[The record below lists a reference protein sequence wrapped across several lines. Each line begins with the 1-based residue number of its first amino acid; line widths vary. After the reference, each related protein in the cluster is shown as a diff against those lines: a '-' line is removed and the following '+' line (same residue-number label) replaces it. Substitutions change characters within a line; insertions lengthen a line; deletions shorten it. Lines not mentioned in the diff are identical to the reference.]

1 MISINVAPLQALFN
15 VLYPPFSFS
24 SPNTPS
30 MRMLVSSTVS
40 RVSLRRCP
48 FFSVL
53 CSLWSWEGVTSWSSC
68 RFTDSFCQFTCP
80 VEALIGYCHL
90 FYFFFITKRHALLD
104 CLGLYLRSFLRY
116 TATPSRLVVTCP
128 QAPARRKRSLF
139 SASSPAL
146 VIWCSFGYWPSWGAV
161 PSHCGFDVDSPDAWW
176 CRTCFHVPVGHRSIR
191 FGKTPVVLCLVFNWV
206 VYIFRWMSSLYGC
219 ILTPYWMCHL

>member
-1 MISINVAPLQALFN
+1 MRSRLFALQGILCKRRVDFFFFFFLLQGFLLVFSARFWAPCAFCGWLCLILLELHGASWMCKLMISINVAPLQALFN

-30 MRMLVSSTVS
+30 MRVLVSSMVS

-90 FYFFFITKRHALLD
+90 FYFFFH
-104 CLGLYLRSFLRY
+104 Y
-116 TATPSRLVVTCP
+116 
-128 QAPARRKRSLF
+128 
-139 SASSPAL
+139 
-146 VIWCSFGYWPSWGAV
+146 
-161 PSHCGFDVDSPDAWW
+161 
-176 CRTCFHVPVGHRSIR
+176 
-191 FGKTPVVLCLVFNWV
+191 
-206 VYIFRWMSSLYGC
+206 
-219 ILTPYWMCHL
+219 